1 MWFERDR
8 AMIPLTLA
16 RYFGVRFLTAVIAV
30 FGGVFVLVVLVD
42 YVELMRR
49 ASDIPNV
56 SAWLVAKTSFFRVPQ
71 VTERLLPFAVLVGAM
86 TCYLNLSRRLE
97 LVIARSAGISAWQ
110 FVAPAVIAALLLGVV
125 ATTVYNPVSATLLE
139 RSKRLEADLFGE
151 HESGLQGSSAA
162 GFWVRQKSVDGQSIV
177 NARSSREQGVELG
190 GVTVF
195 TFDSSGHFQERIE
208 AKAAALESGHWRL
221 EQARVYASGA
231 PPREY
236 DSYLLSTNLT
246 TEQVRESFAT
256 PETVSFW
263 QLPLY
268 IELAD
273 QAGLGAAGYRL
284 QYQLLLARPILLA
297 AMVLLAASVS
307 LRFFRIGGVSR
318 MVLSGVG
325 AGFLLYVLS
334 KITEDLSIAE
344 LMHPVAAAWLPA
356 LVGGL
361 TGFVVL
367 LYQEDG

>member
-1 MWFERDR
+1 MSFERDR

-16 RYFGVRFLTAVIAV
+16 RYFGVRFVTAVIAV

-110 FVAPAVIAALLLGVV
+110 FVAPAVIGALLLGVV

-356 LVGGL
+356 FVGGL

>member
-1 MWFERDR
+1 MP
-8 AMIPLTLA
+8 ITLA
-16 RYFGVRFLTAVIAV
+16 RYFGARFLTAVIAV
-30 FGGVFVLVVLVD
+30 FSGVFVLVVLVD

-49 ASDIPNV
+49 ASDIPDV
-56 SAWLVAKTSFFRVPQ
+56 SAWLVAKTSFYRVPQ

-97 LVIARSAGISAWQ
+97 LVVARSAGISAWQ
-110 FVAPAVIAALLLGVV
+110 FVAPAVVGALLLGVT
-125 ATTVYNPVSATLLE
+125 ATALYNPLSAALRE
-139 RSKRLEADLFGE
+139 RSKRLEAELFGE
-151 HESGLQGSSAA
+151 RDSGLQQSSGA
-162 GFWVRQKSVDGQSIV
+162 GFWVRQKSVEGQSII
-177 NARSSREQGVELG
+177 NAKSSREQGVELG

-195 TFDSSGHFQERIE
+195 TFDPAGHFQERIE
-208 AKAAALESGHWRL
+208 AKTAQLESGHWRL
-221 EQARVYASGA
+221 DQARIYASGA
-231 PPREY
+231 PPTEY
-236 DSYLLSTNLT
+236 DSYLLATNLT

-273 QAGLGAAGYRL
+273 RAGLAAAGYRL
-284 QYQLLLARPILLA
+284 QYQLLLARPFLLA

-318 MVLSGVG
+318 MVLSGIG

-334 KITEDLSIAE
+334 KITEDLSTAE

-356 LVGGL
+356 FVGGL

>member
-1 MWFERDR
+1 MPF
-8 AMIPLTLA
+8 TLA
-16 RYFGVRFLTAVIAV
+16 RYFGIRFLIAVIAV
-30 FGGVFVLVVLVD
+30 FSGVFVLVVLVD

-49 ASDIPNV
+49 ASDIPDV

-110 FVAPAVIAALLLGVV
+110 FVAPAAIGALLLGVA
-125 ATTVYNPVSATLLE
+125 ATTVYNPLSAAMLE

-151 HESGLQGSSAA
+151 HDSGLQSSAA

-195 TFDSSGHFQERIE
+195 TFDSSGHFHERIE

-221 EQARVYASGA
+221 EQARIYASGA

-268 IELAD
+268 IQLAD

-284 QYQLLLARPILLA
+284 QYQLLLARPFLLG

-318 MVLSGVG
+318 MVLAGVG

-334 KITEDLSIAE
+334 KITADLSTAE